1 MKEQENKQESV
12 QDVFLTHGYSKNQEI
27 LINAEFLLGVLSFCR
42 RVQDSQPR
50 VAALL
55 QYPSDVKV
63 VKDKDSEEVTRVDIE
78 WANHSKKS
86 FSNTAFTENG
96 GVPIITDLAMYA
108 LQIENAL
115 TETHLKNIND
125 GVAVKFEEDGGRK

>member
-1 MKEQENKQESV
+1 MEEQNNIE
-12 QDVFLTHGYSKNQEI
+12 DIFLSHGYTQGQEI